1 MRRRRE
7 DARQQAAQMA
17 EGDGAIDAPRRPGR
31 EVLLGGQIRGQ
42 GVEVV
47 ADHLGAGVL
56 AGGEPSEARG
66 VFEVQAMLNAFERL
80 LDPPALMVEIGK
92 GRRRIALGVEQG
104 RHEYAHLARRRHL
117 ANQTHRRR
125 LARAFIIDGV
135 AAIGRRQ
142 GHHRFV
148 QARAHELG
156 DGGEGRRRIAAH
168 AERNAA
174 VQQGRDQPGAR
185 ITAIEHQHIV
195 GAQPVQTLEQHLPLA
210 DLRAVQDQRIKQ
222 LGAGAKQ
229 TEQRRLTDTTSS
241 LRVEQRQA
249 NLRRIGGQYLQ
260 AQPARGFG
268 QVRIDEAQQLVIEQ
282 IEDIRSQM
290 AARLRECA
298 GGHYPG
304 QADSPGQH
312 GEERIEFNLN
322 RTADAG
328 EQKGDQRLKGQIALA
343 CEIPGITPGGVEE
356 DRALN
361 EGGEAVKYVDI
372 FRPSY
377 LTYKYQS
384 VTAHILTH
392 PRLSKDLTQEYAEM
406 LSHEDWVAD
415 NAAEY
420 PASFSQAMFCLA
432 RCNQQRP
439 ALSLFDRELLVRY
452 LAAQTSAGPAAMV
465 LRAYRRRFEAV
476 AHERAYLRETL
487 SALLSGNLDAGRS
500 AEQLGIHRN
509 SLAYRQQRIRDE
521 LDLDPVN
528 RIADVLLS
536 YVLLEQ

>member
-1 MRRRRE
+1 MWFGTNGSRSAAVGHEFLKIGGDLGEQGGGQAHGHRD
-7 DARQQAAQMA
+7 DAGQHTRQQTTQMA
-17 EGDGAIDAPRRPGR
+17 EGDGAIDPPGR
-31 EVLLGGQIRGQ
+31 IGGEVLRAGQIRGQ

-56 AGGEPSEARG
+56 AGGEPSEAG
-66 VFEVQAMLNAFERL
+66 SVFEIEAMLDSFERL

-92 GRRRIALGVEQG
+92 GRRRIAFGVEQG

-117 ANQTHRRR
+117 ADQTHRRR

-174 VQQGRDQPGAR
+174 VQQGGDQPGAR
-185 ITAIEHQHIV
+185 ITAIKHQHIV

-268 QVRIDEAQQLVIEQ
+268 KVFIDQAQQLVVEQ

-406 LSHEDWVAD
+406 LSHEDWIR
-415 NAAEY
+415 NPRE
-420 PASFSQAMFCLA
+420 SFFQ
-432 RCNQQRP
+432 
-439 ALSLFDRELLVRY
+439 
-452 LAAQTSAGPAAMV
+452 
-465 LRAYRRRFEAV
+465 
-476 AHERAYLRETL
+476 
-487 SALLSGNLDAGRS
+487 
-500 AEQLGIHRN
+500 
-509 SLAYRQQRIRDE
+509 
-521 LDLDPVN
+521 
-528 RIADVLLS
+528 
-536 YVLLEQ
+536 

>member
-1 MRRRRE
+1 MWFGTNGSRSAAVGHEFLKIGGDLGEQGGGQAHGHRD
-7 DARQQAAQMA
+7 DAGQHTRQQTTQMA
-17 EGDGAIDAPRRPGR
+17 EGDGAIDPPGR
-31 EVLLGGQIRGQ
+31 IGGEVLRAGQIRGQ

-56 AGGEPSEARG
+56 AGGEPSEAG
-66 VFEVQAMLNAFERL
+66 SVFEIEAMLDSFERL

-92 GRRRIALGVEQG
+92 GRRRIAFGVEQG

-142 GHHRFV
+142 GHQRFV

-185 ITAIEHQHIV
+185 ITAIEHQHV
-195 GAQPVQTLEQHLPLA
+195 LSAQPVQTLEQHLPLA

-229 TEQRRLTDTTSS
+229 TEQRRLADTPPPVT
-241 LRVEQRQA
+241 VEQGQA
-249 NLRRIGGQYLQ
+249 NLRRIGGQYPQ
-260 AQPARGFG
+260 ALPARCFG
-268 QVRIDEAQQLVIEQ
+268 QVRIDEAQQLVIER

-290 AARLRECA
+290 AARLRERA
-298 GGHYPG
+298 GCHYPG

-312 GEERIEFNLN
+312 GEERIKFDLHRAAN
-322 RTADAG
+322 AG
-328 EQKGDQRLKGQIALA
+328 EQKGDQRREGQIALA
-343 CEIPGITPGGVEE
+343 SEIPGIPAGRFEKGL
-356 DRALN
+356 ALN
-361 EGGEAVKYVDI
+361 EGGETVKYVDI

-392 PRLSKDLTQEYAEM
+392 PRLSKDSSREYAEM
-406 LSHEDWVAD
+406 LSHED
-415 NAAEY
+415 
-420 PASFSQAMFCLA
+420 
-432 RCNQQRP
+432 
-439 ALSLFDRELLVRY
+439 
-452 LAAQTSAGPAAMV
+452 
-465 LRAYRRRFEAV
+465 
-476 AHERAYLRETL
+476 
-487 SALLSGNLDAGRS
+487 
-500 AEQLGIHRN
+500 
-509 SLAYRQQRIRDE
+509 
-521 LDLDPVN
+521 
-528 RIADVLLS
+528 
-536 YVLLEQ
+536 